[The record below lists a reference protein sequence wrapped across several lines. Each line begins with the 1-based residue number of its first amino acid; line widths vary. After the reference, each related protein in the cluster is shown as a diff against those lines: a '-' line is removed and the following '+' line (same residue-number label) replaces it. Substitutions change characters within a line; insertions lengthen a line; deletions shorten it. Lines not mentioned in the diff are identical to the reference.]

1 VGVGQR
7 PFRRRGCQR
16 RSILVKVGAQARW
29 QLGRLAPHY
38 HEGGKTYVATLSGSH
53 PGPNRQPAD
62 VGHATRVKVCGIVEP
77 AEIDVL
83 AAQRVDWVGLWLAVP
98 GGPHDLPA
106 ERWRSL
112 AERAAGVDDGPAP
125 VLVTF
130 TKDAELLREALT
142 GAPVE
147 WVQLH
152 GYPTPGVVRK
162 VKAIGPDVKV
172 IKVLHVRGGE
182 CVEASLIGSYEKAGV
197 DVFLFDTVS
206 EDGRVGSTG
215 LSLDA
220 DVVAGLVDR
229 LTKPFLLAGGIS
241 DDNRARY
248 EQLTQHPLF
257 LGIDVDTNA
266 RGQDGRIASERVDA
280 ITRAWR
286 TEAGANA

>member
-1 VGVGQR
+1 
-7 PFRRRGCQR
+7 
-16 RSILVKVGAQARW
+16 
-29 QLGRLAPHY
+29 
-38 HEGGKTYVATLSGSH
+38 
-53 PGPNRQPAD
+53 
-62 VGHATRVKVCGIVEP
+62 VKVCGIVEP
-77 AEIDVL
+77 AELDAL
-83 AAQRVDWVGLWLAVP
+83 TSNQVDLVGLWLAVP

-106 ERWRSL
+106 EQWRAL
-112 AERAAGVDDGPAP
+112 AQRAAEIEGGPEP

-130 TKDAELLREALT
+130 TKDAEVLREALSA
-142 GAPVE
+142 APVR

-152 GYPTPGVVRK
+152 GYPTPGFVRK
-162 VKAIGPDVKV
+162 VKAIDPDVRV

-241 DDNRARY
+241 AENRARY
-248 EQLTQHPLF
+248 EQLTKHPLF

-266 RGQDGRIASERVDA
+266 RGEDGRIDSGNVEA
-280 ITRAWR
+280 IARAWR
-286 TEAGANA
+286 TENA

>member
-1 VGVGQR
+1 
-7 PFRRRGCQR
+7 
-16 RSILVKVGAQARW
+16 
-29 QLGRLAPHY
+29 
-38 HEGGKTYVATLSGSH
+38 VALLSGSH
-53 PGPNRQPAD
+53 TGQASETGRIC
-62 VGHATRVKVCGIVEP
+62 VKVCGIVEP
-77 AEIDVL
+77 EEL
-83 AAQRVDWVGLWLAVP
+83 AALAAAQVDLVGLWLAVP

-106 ERWRSL
+106 DQWRSL
-112 AERAAGVDDGPAP
+112 AERAAQIEDGPAP

-130 TKDAELLREALT
+130 TKDAELLREALS

-152 GYPTPGVVRK
+152 GYPTPGFVRK
-162 VKAIGPDVKV
+162 VKAIGPQVKV

-215 LSLDA
+215 ISLDA

-229 LTKPFLLAGGIS
+229 LSRPFLLAGGIS
-241 DDNRARY
+241 AENRERY
-248 EQLTQHPLF
+248 EQLTSHPLF

-266 RGQDGRIASERVDA
+266 RGSDGRIDGGNVEA

-286 TEAGANA
+286 IQGEAHA